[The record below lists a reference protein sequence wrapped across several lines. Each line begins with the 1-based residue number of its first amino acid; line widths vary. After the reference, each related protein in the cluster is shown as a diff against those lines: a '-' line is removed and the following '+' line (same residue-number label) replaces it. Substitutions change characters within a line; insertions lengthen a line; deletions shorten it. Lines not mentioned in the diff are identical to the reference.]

1 MSSGG
6 SLSINSIHNSQ
17 EACMTRVQHNLCGCL
32 AVLICLV
39 FTSTIVQAQED
50 EAFIQYRQKVM
61 TSISANM
68 GAIGDILKN
77 KLPYQSHIAVHA
89 QEIQRMSTV
98 IPEAFKKDIAAGK
111 TDAKPEIWKEWDKF
125 VAAANTMGLEAAELV
140 KVAQNGNMEAIGAQV
155 KKLSDTCGNCHK
167 PYRKPK
173 EESYKNKP

>member
-6 SLSINSIHNSQ
+6 SLSINSIHDHR
-17 EACMTRVQHNLCGCL
+17 EACMTRAQHNLCGCL

-39 FTSTIVQAQED
+39 FTSVTVQAQED

-61 TSISANM
+61 TANGANM

-77 KLPYQSHIAVHA
+77 KLPYQGHIVAHA
-89 QEIQRMSTV
+89 QDIQRMSTL
-98 IPEAFKKDIAAGK
+98 IPDAFKKDIAAGK

-125 VAAANTMGLEAAELV
+125 TAAAEAMGKEAAELA
-140 KVAQNGNMEAIGAQV
+140 KVAQSGNMEAIGAQV
-155 KKLSDTCGNCHK
+155 KQLGETCSNCHK